1 MEEEQRKMGIQLI
14 ALDLDGTLLNS
25 AKQVTPHTFEVLEKA
40 ASKGVVIVP
49 STGRSIDG
57 IPENIAKLP
66 FVQYAL
72 TLNGAVVANI
82 RTKEIVYQ
90 CNFSKEEALYLWD
103 YIQKYD
109 ALCDC
114 AIDGE
119 LYMEQETFSKLAE
132 YGQSPERIALM
143 RSTRKETLNIQQ
155 MLMME
160 TTKTAKMNL
169 LFNDMQERARA
180 KKELE
185 QIPFVEVSSSLERNL
200 ELNRKGGNKGNGL
213 LALAQYLGITRE
225 QIMAC
230 GDSDNDYSM
239 IKAAGLGVAMENG
252 LEEIKRIADKVTLS
266 NDQDGVAYAIEQ
278 WVLQD

>member
-1 MEEEQRKMGIQLI
+1 MGIQLI

-25 AKQVTPHTFEVLEKA
+25 AKQVTSRTLQALEKA
-40 ASKGVVIVP
+40 AAQGVVIVP
-49 STGRSIDG
+49 STGRSVEG
-57 IPENIAKLP
+57 IPNKIACLP
-66 FVQYAL
+66 FIQYAL

-82 RTKEIVYQ
+82 RTKELVHQ
-90 CNFSKEEALYLWD
+90 CNFSKEEALYLWN
-103 YIQKYD
+103 YLQKYD

-119 LYMEQETFSKLAE
+119 LYMEQQTFLRLAD

-143 RSTRKETLNIQQ
+143 RSTRKETFSVRE
-155 MLMME
+155 MLLR
-160 TTKTAKMNL
+160 TDTKTAKMNL
-169 LFNDMQERARA
+169 LFNDLQKRLNA
-180 KKELE
+180 KYELE

-200 ELNRKGGNKGNGL
+200 ELNKKGGNKGNGL
-213 LALAQYLGITRE
+213 LALAEYLGIQKD

-252 LEEIKRIADKVTLS
+252 LEEIKKIADAITLS

-278 WVLQD
+278 WVLKE

>member
-1 MEEEQRKMGIQLI
+1 MGIKLI

-25 AKQVTPHTFEVLEKA
+25 AKQVTPRTFEALQKA
-40 ASKGVVIVP
+40 ASKGVAIVP
-49 STGRSIDG
+49 STGRSLDG

-72 TLNGAVVANI
+72 TLNGAVVVDI
-82 RTKEIVYQ
+82 RAHKIVYQ
-90 CNFSKEEALYLWD
+90 CNFSKEEALYLWE
-103 YIQKYD
+103 YLQKYD

-119 LYMEQETFSKLAE
+119 LYMEHKTFSKLAE

-143 RSTRKETLNIQQ
+143 RSTRKEANSIHE
-155 MLMME
+155 MLLQE

-169 LFNDMQERARA
+169 LFDDMQERLLA

-185 QIPFVEVSSSLERNL
+185 QIPFVEVSSSLPRNL

-213 LALAQYLGITRE
+213 LSLAEYLGIARE

-239 IKAAGLGVAMENG
+239 IEAAGLGVAMGNG

>member
-1 MEEEQRKMGIQLI
+1 MGIQLI

-25 AKQVTPHTFEVLEKA
+25 AKEITPNTFEALKKA
-40 ASKGVVIVP
+40 ALKGVEIVP
-49 STGRSIDG
+49 STGRSLDG
-57 IPENIAKLP
+57 IPENIVNLP

-72 TLNGAVVANI
+72 TLNGAVVTNI

-90 CNFSKEEALYLWD
+90 CNFSKEEALYLWKFL
-103 YIQKYD
+103 QKYD

-119 LYMEQETFSKLAE
+119 LYMERETFSRLE
-132 YGQSPERIALM
+132 EFGQSPERIALL
-143 RSTRKETLNIQQ
+143 RSTRKETFSIRE
-155 MLMME
+155 MLLQDD
-160 TTKTAKMNL
+160 TKTAKMNL
-169 LFNDMQERARA
+169 LFNDPQKRLNA
-180 KKELE
+180 KYELE
-185 QIPFVEVSSSLERNL
+185 QIPFVEVSSSLDRNL

-213 LALAQYLGITRE
+213 LALAEHLGIARDN
-225 QIMAC
+225 IMAC

-252 LEEIKRIADKVTLS
+252 LDDIKKIADKVTLS
-266 NDQDGVAYAIEQ
+266 NDRDGVAYAIEQ

>member
-1 MEEEQRKMGIQLI
+1 MGIRLI

-25 AKQVTPHTFEVLEKA
+25 AKEITPGTLEALHKA
-40 ASKGVVIVP
+40 ASKGVEIVP
-49 STGRSIDG
+49 STGRSLDG
-57 IPENIAKLP
+57 IPEEIAKLP
-66 FVQYAL
+66 FVRYAL

-82 RTKEIVYQ
+82 RTREIVYQ
-90 CNFSKEEALYLWD
+90 CNFSKDEALYLWKH
-103 YIQKYD
+103 IQKYD

-119 LYMEQETFSKLAE
+119 LYMERETFLRLEE

-143 RSTRKETLNIQQ
+143 RKTRKEAFSIRE
-155 MLMME
+155 MLLQAN
-160 TTKTAKMNL
+160 TKTAKMNL
-169 LFNDMQERARA
+169 LFNDPQKRLSA
-180 KKELE
+180 KYELE
-185 QIPFVEVSSSLERNL
+185 QIPFVEVSSSLDRNL
-200 ELNRKGGNKGNGL
+200 ELNKKGGNKGNGL
-213 LALAQYLGITRE
+213 LALAKYLGIARE

-252 LEEIKRIADKVTLS
+252 LEEIKKIADKVTLS
-266 NDQDGVAYAIEQ
+266 NDKDGVAYAIEQ